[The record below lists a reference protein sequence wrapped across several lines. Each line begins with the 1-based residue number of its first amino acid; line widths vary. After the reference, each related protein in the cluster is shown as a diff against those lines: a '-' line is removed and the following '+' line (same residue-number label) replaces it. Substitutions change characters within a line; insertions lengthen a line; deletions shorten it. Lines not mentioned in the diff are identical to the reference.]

1 VSIVNG
7 QIESGG
13 AIIDV
18 LVGVST
24 QRRRL
29 LKKNNRP
36 IPDSVHVRALIDTGA
51 NVSGF
56 APRVFRELGTPPVA
70 KQPVITPSTLPG
82 SPHLCDVYDVSL
94 SVVANARP
102 ISFGDSKVV
111 AADCWLPGEG
121 IEALIGRDILN
132 QCFFQ
137 YFGLDR
143 TFTLA
148 LAK

>member
-1 VSIVNG
+1 MSLVTG

-18 LVGVST
+18 FVDVSS

-29 LKKNNRP
+29 LKKINAA
-36 IPDSVHVRALIDTGA
+36 IPPAVHVRALIDTGA

-56 APRVFRELGTPPVA
+56 APRVFRELQIPPVA
-70 KQPVITPSTLPG
+70 KMPVITPTTRAD
-82 SPHLCDVYDVSL
+82 SPFLSDVFDVAL
-94 SVVANARP
+94 SVLANARLIP
-102 ISFGDSKVV
+102 FHDSKVIE
-111 AADCWLPGEG
+111 ADCWLPGEG

-137 YFGLDR
+137 YVGIER
-143 TFTLA
+143 RFTLA
-148 LAK
+148 LQT

>member
-1 VSIVNG
+1 MSLVTG

-18 LVGVST
+18 LVDVGS

-29 LKKNNRP
+29 LKKNNIP
-36 IPDSVHVRALIDTGA
+36 IPPSVHVRALIDTGA

-56 APRVFRELGTPPVA
+56 APRVFVALNIPPVG
-70 KQPVITPSTLPG
+70 KMPVLTPST
-82 SPHLCDVYDVSL
+82 SPNTPHICDVYDVSL
-94 SVVANARP
+94 SVVANGRP
-102 ISFGDSKVV
+102 VSFSDSRVV
-111 AADCWLPGEG
+111 AADGWAPDEG

-137 YFGLDR
+137 YLGIER
-143 TFTLA
+143 RFTLA
-148 LAK
+148 LQA